1 MDGFSPECDCPR
13 RAGGACIP
21 HALEQYAAEVE
32 RLEAIVERVRELH
45 RPNARGNICE
55 TCLTEEP
62 FLGDDWGNADW
73 PCATARA
80 LGET

>member
-1 MDGFSPECDCPR
+1 MADRFGSDV
-13 RAGGACIP
+13 
-21 HALEQYAAEVE
+21 VE
-32 RLEAIVERVRELH
+32 RALAMQEGSVLANEVLRLRAVLERVRELH
-45 RPNARGNICE
+45 RPNAHGNICE